1 MAKGYWVTTYCSVSD
16 PDALARYVARGT
28 PVITAHGGRI
38 IVRGV
43 PARVYEGATAGRCV
57 VVEFDSV
64 DRAIA
69 AYESA
74 EYQEVRSI
82 LKGAAERDVRIM
94 GGA

>member
-1 MAKGYWVTTYCSVSD
+1 MAKGYWVTTYRSVSD
-16 PDALARYVARGT
+16 PEALARYVAGGT
-28 PVITAHGGRI
+28 PVIAAHGGRI
-38 IVRGV
+38 ILRGV
-43 PARVYEGATAGRCV
+43 PARIYEGATAGRCV

-74 EYQEVRSI
+74 EYQEARSI

-94 GGA
+94 EGA